1 MPLCVLCVSLNIA
14 FIATLPSP
22 RIQGFTLRSSLKMAA
37 LRNPALKLL
46 NLFCVL
52 RSGFQAEPPFLS
64 FRARLGFHDMPVK
77 PFAPYGCKGHARPG
91 TIHLIFGSRRINT
104 FQIAELHGS
113 VNFCRVANSPF
124 VAFCSTESEKCHFR
138 FPYKSMIFIA
148 SH

>member
-1 MPLCVLCVSLNIA
+1 MVLIHFVPLCVLCVSLNIA

-64 FRARLGFHDMPVK
+64 FRARLGFHDVPVK
-77 PFAPYGCKGHARPG
+77 PFAPYGCEGHARSG
-91 TIHLIFGSRRINT
+91 TIHLLFGSRRIDT
-104 FQIAELHGS
+104 FQIAELHKLTYFTFPGWRTRDHRGVEITS
-113 VNFCRVANSPF
+113 PGFRV
-124 VAFCSTESEKCHFR
+124 
-138 FPYKSMIFIA
+138 
-148 SH
+148 